1 MHDHVCRFHSIYS
14 SEVNASVQLVL
25 RPGYIFRYSSPAAEP
40 TWKHLVFGFRHVDVK
55 SEEARAVNAPPD
67 CTDIWT
73 FLTYLLDCSKYLE
86 WLLSVFVSCGG
97 LVERRRID
105 SLDELHSY
113 EIIINCTGLGS
124 RELIGDTSLQP
135 ARGEIVLVDAPW
147 ASHFAVNVREDS
159 DGVIY
164 ILPRA
169 SGVALG
175 GSMEKGNFSTS
186 VEPASEKRIIRGCKK
201 LIPSLSKA
209 KVIDKWSGL
218 RPLRESIR
226 LEGEVNNIG
235 GVVIHC
241 YGHGGQGIV
250 LSWGC
255 ATDIGDI
262 VAQSLTK
269 SKL

>member
-1 MHDHVCRFHSIYS
+1 M
-14 SEVNASVQLVL
+14 
-25 RPGYIFRYSSPAAEP
+25 
-40 TWKHLVFGFRHVDVK
+40 DVK

-67 CTDIWT
+67 CTDIWG
-73 FLTYLLDCSKYLE
+73 FLTYLLNCSKYLE

-113 EIIINCTGLGS
+113 DVVINCTGLGS
-124 RELIGDTSLQP
+124 RELVGDTALQP

-147 ASHFAVNVREDS
+147 ASHFAVNVRDDS
-159 DGVIY
+159 DGIIY

-169 SGVALG
+169 DGVALG
-175 GSMEKGNFSTS
+175 GSAEKGNYSTS
-186 VEPASEKRIIRGCKK
+186 VDPASERRIVCGCKK
-201 LIPSLSKA
+201 LIPSLSGA
-209 KVIDKWSGL
+209 KVMDKWAGL
-218 RPLRESIR
+218 RPLRETVR
-226 LEGEVNNIG
+226 LEGVVNEKGCVI
-235 GVVIHC
+235 IHC

-255 ATDIGDI
+255 AVDIGDI
-262 VAQSLTK
+262 VAQNLTK

>member
-1 MHDHVCRFHSIYS
+1 M
-14 SEVNASVQLVL
+14 
-25 RPGYIFRYSSPAAEP
+25 
-40 TWKHLVFGFRHVDVK
+40 FGFRHVDVK

-73 FLTYLLDCSKYLE
+73 FQTYLLDCSKYLE
-86 WLLSVFVSCGG
+86 WLLSVFVSRGG
-97 LVERRRID
+97 LVEKRRID
-105 SLDELHSY
+105 NLDELHSY
-113 EIIINCTGLGS
+113 DFIINCTGLGS
-124 RELIGDTSLQP
+124 RELIGDMALQP

-147 ASHFAVNVREDS
+147 ASHFALNVHEDS

-169 SGVALG
+169 DSVALG
-175 GSMEKGNFSTS
+175 GSMEKGNFNTS
-186 VEPASEKRIIRGCKK
+186 VEPASEKRILHGCNK
-201 LIPSLSKA
+201 LIPSLSRA
-209 KVIDKWSGL
+209 KVVDKWAGL

-226 LEGEVNNIG
+226 LDSGVNKKG
-235 GVVIHC
+235 GVVVHC

-255 ATDIGDI
+255 AIDIGDI
-262 VAQSLTK
+262 VAQSFTPSK